1 MKKNIIDTLIPAVSL
16 EVIRFNASE
25 ILNDKE
31 PALRALMTDKSVIVN
46 SPTEAFEIAEKA
58 VLAGIVVTSI
68 ETLLQDGYTTIG
80 DVAVVV
86 LSITLVNCH
95 IANKQLRKTVLM
107 QANQISEMDSVSSN
121 YTTMYVGLVK

>member
-1 MKKNIIDTLIPAVSL
+1 MKISIIDTLLPAVSL
-16 EVIRFNASE
+16 EVIKFNATE

-31 PALRALMTDKSVIVN
+31 AALRALKTDKSVIVN

-80 DVAVVV
+80 DVAVDVSLPAQYVV
-86 LSITLVNCH
+86 KC
-95 IANKQLRKTVLM
+95 
-107 QANQISEMDSVSSN
+107 E
-121 YTTMYVGLVK
+121 

>member
-1 MKKNIIDTLIPAVSL
+1 MEKNIIDTLIPAVSL
-16 EVIRFNASE
+16 EVLRSNVSE

-46 SPTEAFEIAEKA
+46 SQQEAFEIAEKA

-80 DVAVVV
+80 DVAVDVSLPAKYVV
-86 LSITLVNCH
+86 KC
-95 IANKQLRKTVLM
+95 
-107 QANQISEMDSVSSN
+107 E
-121 YTTMYVGLVK
+121 

>member
-31 PALRALMTDKSVIVN
+31 PALRALKTDKSVIVD
-46 SPTEAFEIAEKA
+46 TEKEAFEIAEKA
-58 VLAGIVVTSI
+58 IKAGIVVTSI

-80 DVAVVV
+80 DVAVDVSLPAQYVV
-86 LSITLVNCH
+86 KC
-95 IANKQLRKTVLM
+95 
-107 QANQISEMDSVSSN
+107 E
-121 YTTMYVGLVK
+121 

>member
-1 MKKNIIDTLIPAVSL
+1 MKKNIIDTLFPVVSL
-16 EVIRFNASE
+16 DVVVATAVV

-31 PALRALMTDKSVIVN
+31 AALRALMTDKSVIVN

-80 DVAVVV
+80 DVSVDVSLPAKYVVK
-86 LSITLVNCH
+86 C
-95 IANKQLRKTVLM
+95 
-107 QANQISEMDSVSSN
+107 E
-121 YTTMYVGLVK
+121 

>member
-1 MKKNIIDTLIPAVSL
+1 MEKNIIDTLLPAVSL
-16 EVIRFNASE
+16 EVIKFNAAE

-46 SPTEAFEIAEKA
+46 SQTEAFEIAEKA

-80 DVAVVV
+80 DVAVDVSLPAQYVV
-86 LSITLVNCH
+86 KC
-95 IANKQLRKTVLM
+95 
-107 QANQISEMDSVSSN
+107 E
-121 YTTMYVGLVK
+121 

>member
-58 VLAGIVVTSI
+58 VLAVHSMDDPNLITGIAPTPG
-68 ETLLQDGYTTIG
+68 L
-80 DVAVVV
+80 
-86 LSITLVNCH
+86 
-95 IANKQLRKTVLM
+95 ANPK
-107 QANQISEMDSVSSN
+107 
-121 YTTMYVGLVK
+121 

>member
-31 PALRALMTDKSVIVN
+31 SALRALMTDKSVIVD
-46 SPTEAFEIAEKA
+46 TQKEAFEIAEKA
-58 VLAGIVVTSI
+58 ILAGIIVTSI

-80 DVAVVV
+80 DVAVDVSLPAQYVV
-86 LSITLVNCH
+86 KC
-95 IANKQLRKTVLM
+95 
-107 QANQISEMDSVSSN
+107 E
-121 YTTMYVGLVK
+121 

>member
-16 EVIRFNASE
+16 EVIRLNASE

-31 PALRALMTDKSVIVN
+31 PALRALKTDKSVIVN
-46 SPTEAFEIAEKA
+46 SQTEAFEIAEKA

-80 DVAVVV
+80 DVAVDVSLPAQYVV
-86 LSITLVNCH
+86 KC
-95 IANKQLRKTVLM
+95 
-107 QANQISEMDSVSSN
+107 E
-121 YTTMYVGLVK
+121 

>member
-31 PALRALMTDKSVIVN
+31 PALRALMTDKSVIVD
-46 SPTEAFEIAEKA
+46 TQKEAFEIAEKA

-80 DVAVVV
+80 DVSVDVSLPAQYVVK
-86 LSITLVNCH
+86 C
-95 IANKQLRKTVLM
+95 
-107 QANQISEMDSVSSN
+107 E
-121 YTTMYVGLVK
+121 

>member
-31 PALRALMTDKSVIVN
+31 AALRALKTDKSVIVN
-46 SPTEAFEIAEKA
+46 SQTEAFEIAEKA
-58 VLAGIVVTSI
+58 ILAGIVVTSI

-80 DVAVVV
+80 DVSVDVSLPAQYVVK
-86 LSITLVNCH
+86 C
-95 IANKQLRKTVLM
+95 
-107 QANQISEMDSVSSN
+107 E
-121 YTTMYVGLVK
+121 

>member
-31 PALRALMTDKSVIVN
+31 AALRALKTDKSVIVD
-46 SPTEAFEIAEKA
+46 TEKEAFEIAEKA

-80 DVAVVV
+80 DVSVEVSLPAQYVVK
-86 LSITLVNCH
+86 C
-95 IANKQLRKTVLM
+95 
-107 QANQISEMDSVSSN
+107 E
-121 YTTMYVGLVK
+121 

>member
-25 ILNDKE
+25 ILKDKE

-46 SPTEAFEIAEKA
+46 SQTEAFEIAEKA
-58 VLAGIVVTSI
+58 IKAGIVVTSI

-80 DVAVVV
+80 DVAV
-86 LSITLVNCH
+86 
-95 IANKQLRKTVLM
+95 
-107 QANQISEMDSVSSN
+107 DVSLPAQ
-121 YTTMYVGLVK
+121 YIVKCE

>member
-1 MKKNIIDTLIPAVSL
+1 MKKNIIDTLFPVVSL
-16 EVIRFNASE
+16 DVVVATAVV

-31 PALRALMTDKSVIVN
+31 ASLRALMTDKSVIVN

-80 DVAVVV
+80 DVSVDVSLPAQYVVK
-86 LSITLVNCH
+86 C
-95 IANKQLRKTVLM
+95 
-107 QANQISEMDSVSSN
+107 E
-121 YTTMYVGLVK
+121 

>member
-1 MKKNIIDTLIPAVSL
+1 MKKNIIDPLIPAVSL

-31 PALRALMTDKSVIVN
+31 PALRALMTDKSVIVD
-46 SPTEAFEIAEKA
+46 TQKEAFEIAEKA

-80 DVAVVV
+80 DVAVDVSLPAQYVV
-86 LSITLVNCH
+86 KC
-95 IANKQLRKTVLM
+95 
-107 QANQISEMDSVSSN
+107 E
-121 YTTMYVGLVK
+121 

>member
-25 ILNDKE
+25 ILKK

-46 SPTEAFEIAEKA
+46 SQTEAFEIAEKA

-80 DVAVVV
+80 DVAVDVSLPAKYVV
-86 LSITLVNCH
+86 KC
-95 IANKQLRKTVLM
+95 
-107 QANQISEMDSVSSN
+107 E
-121 YTTMYVGLVK
+121 

>member
-31 PALRALMTDKSVIVN
+31 AALRALKTDKSVIVD
-46 SPTEAFEIAEKA
+46 TEKEAFEIAEKA
-58 VLAGIVVTSI
+58 IKAGIVVTSI

-80 DVAVVV
+80 DVAVDVSLPAQYVV
-86 LSITLVNCH
+86 KC
-95 IANKQLRKTVLM
+95 
-107 QANQISEMDSVSSN
+107 E
-121 YTTMYVGLVK
+121 